1 MDEVLGNNLDSDVLL
16 VMVLF
21 GGKKAYSTPAGAF
34 LCGIQEGA
42 FQLIKGSIM
51 IMQHFVW
58 LIYSLFTA
66 ASKPYAT
73 NGPG

>member
-1 MDEVLGNNLDSDVLL
+1 MDEVLENNLDSDVLL
-16 VMVLF
+16 VMFIF
-21 GGKKAYSTPAGAF
+21 GGKEAYSTAAGAF

-58 LIYSLFTA
+58 LTYSCAYCSQQTICH
-66 ASKPYAT
+66 
-73 NGPG
+73 

>member
-1 MDEVLGNNLDSDVLL
+1 MDEVLENNLDSDVLL

-21 GGKKAYSTPAGAF
+21 GEKKAYSTPAGAF

-42 FQLIKGSIM
+42 FPLIKGSIM

-58 LIYSLFTA
+58 LIYSCTYCSQQTA
-66 ASKPYAT
+66 CH
-73 NGPG
+73 